1 MLPGINQDDRPR
13 DRFIPID
20 LDHFSIKN
28 TRGKS
33 SAVHGC
39 SALRCNFVAGRE
51 YGSGIAAVSA
61 SSVLS
66 GGRSNDIDFGQTSEL
81 I

>member
-20 LDHFSIKN
+20 LDHFDKKTHAAN
-28 TRGKS
+28 HRRFMAVRRYDATRS
-33 SAVHGC
+33 
-39 SALRCNFVAGRE
+39 RE

-66 GGRSNDIDFGQTSEL
+66 GGRSNDIDFGQTNEL

>member
-1 MLPGINQDDRPR
+1 MAVRRYDA
-13 DRFIPID
+13 
-20 LDHFSIKN
+20 
-28 TRGKS
+28 TRS
-33 SAVHGC
+33 
-39 SALRCNFVAGRE
+39 RE

-66 GGRSNDIDFGQTSEL
+66 GGRSNDIDFGQTNEL